1 MEVIHRSGGSHGQA
15 HPDSGHGGLGLVS
28 TFNAASQCPNHDSGL
43 GGLGLVSTSD
53 ADIQCLSPD
62 SVLGSV
68 GLGPVS
74 DLNGLHLGPCLVL
87 VIRVRTVSVSL
98 SLL

>member
-15 HPDSGHGGLGLVS
+15 HP
-28 TFNAASQCPNHDSGL
+28 DSGL

>member
-15 HPDSGHGGLGLVS
+15 HPDSGH
-28 TFNAASQCPNHDSGL
+28 
-43 GGLGLVSTSD
+43 GLGLVSTSD

-74 DLNGLHLGPCLVL
+74 DLNGLHLGPCLIL